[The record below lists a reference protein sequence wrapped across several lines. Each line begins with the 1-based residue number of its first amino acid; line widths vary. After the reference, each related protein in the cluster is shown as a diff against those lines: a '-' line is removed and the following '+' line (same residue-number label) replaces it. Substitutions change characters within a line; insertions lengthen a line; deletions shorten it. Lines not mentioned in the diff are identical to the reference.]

1 MSFAALFFSTIRAHH
16 AWMQSELRMQL
27 LQRLLIKHNGHG
39 NPVDNRFLGICRFHP
54 SAACQSISLLILI
67 WLSCFEQRIILIS
80 SECVINYT
88 SSRPSILT
96 CNENFIL
103 SASFASAFLIP
114 NAVRKRQGEEKTE
127 RERQRGKKWKNAP
140 IQCGRAAL
148 VRVCP
153 ILIYLF
159 VLWIFFSDCR
169 SSCACVLGYLFLI
182 MRCFVHAMRFGGISL
197 FPPAICCCCFHCS
210 WTDIGHCLFSRVLCT
225 ELVDDTGEKK
235 IIEKSLSDR
244 IAPNSRQVAV
254 KKSCICT
261 AFCECSQPD
270 RPNWLKRL
278 ALKNQPCHVQWHT
291 QTHTHEHLCHC
302 RRPVHFLIYLFELI
316 DLETMCFYFLFFFSH
331 SLCSS
336 RTMANGFYTRFFKR
350 RSTSISVLHRCFRWV
365 FCFILSSIGVF
376 WATIQAMT

>member
-1 MSFAALFFSTIRAHH
+1 MSFAALFFPSSEHIMLECNQSCECNCSSGSLSNTTATAIRLTTVFFAVVLFH
-16 AWMQSELRMQL
+16 S
-27 LQRLLIKHNGHG
+27 
-39 NPVDNRFLGICRFHP
+39 ICRFHP

-67 WLSCFEQRIILIS
+67 WLSCFEQRIILLS

-88 SSRPSILT
+88 SSRPSIST
-96 CNENFIL
+96 CSENFIL

-169 SSCACVLGYLFLI
+169 SSCACVIGYLFLI

-235 IIEKSLSDR
+235 
-244 IAPNSRQVAV
+244 
-254 KKSCICT
+254 
-261 AFCECSQPD
+261 
-270 RPNWLKRL
+270 
-278 ALKNQPCHVQWHT
+278 
-291 QTHTHEHLCHC
+291 
-302 RRPVHFLIYLFELI
+302 
-316 DLETMCFYFLFFFSH
+316 
-331 SLCSS
+331 
-336 RTMANGFYTRFFKR
+336 
-350 RSTSISVLHRCFRWV
+350 
-365 FCFILSSIGVF
+365 
-376 WATIQAMT
+376 